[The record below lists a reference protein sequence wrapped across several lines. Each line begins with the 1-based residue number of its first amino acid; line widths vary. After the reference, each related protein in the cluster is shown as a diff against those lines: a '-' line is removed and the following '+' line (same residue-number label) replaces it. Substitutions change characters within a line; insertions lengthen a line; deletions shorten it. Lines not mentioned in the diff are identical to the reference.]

1 MIDCVNAKIG
11 SFSDIHIGLYQDN
24 PIWHDISLK
33 FAENVSTFYKKE
45 GIKDIIIPGDIFH
58 NRSEISVRTIHTA
71 KRFFDY
77 FKDFN
82 IIISAGNHDS
92 FLKEKAEINSICI
105 FDGWSNITIV
115 DKQPHVIE
123 TSNGTT
129 ISLVPWGT
137 PVESIPHT
145 DICFGHFEINTFY
158 MNTYRACEKGED
170 STNLLS
176 KSPFIISGHFHK
188 KDHRT
193 YKKGQILYLGSPYQ
207 HNFGDYG
214 DDRGYYIINLDTKT
228 FNYYSN
234 TFSPKFIKINKENLE
249 EKTIKNVLENNFVHL
264 SLDSSVK
271 NDEINK
277 IITQLKTYK
286 PNDIKIEY
294 QNTEEEKNTEKT
306 YDSID
311 ILENIYEYVQT
322 LDIESKNEVVNYL
335 TDVYNS
341 INK

>member
-1 MIDCVNAKIG
+1 MIDCVNSKIG

-33 FAENVSTFYKKE
+33 FAEKVSSFYKKE

-92 FLKEKAEINSICI
+92 FFKEKAEVNSICI

-115 DKQPHVIE
+115 DKRPHIIE

-129 ISLVPWGT
+129 VSLIPWGT
-137 PVESIPHT
+137 SVEDIPKT

-158 MNTYRACEKGED
+158 MNTYRVCEKGEN
-170 STNLLS
+170 STNLLE
-176 KSPFIISGHFHK
+176 KSPFVISGHFHK

-193 YKKGQILYLGSPYQ
+193 YKNGQILYLGSPYQ

-214 DDRGYYIINLDTKT
+214 DDRGYYTIDLDSKS
-228 FNYYSN
+228 FDYYSN
-234 TFSPKFIKINKENLE
+234 NFSPKFIKINKDSLIK
-249 EKTIKNVLENNFVHL
+249 KTIKDDLKNNFVHL
-264 SLDSSVK
+264 SLDSSIK
-271 NDEINK
+271 NEDVGK
-277 IITQLKTYK
+277 ILTKLKSYN
-286 PNDIKIEY
+286 PNDIRIEY
-294 QNTEEEKNTEKT
+294 QNVEEEKTTEKS

-322 LDIESKNEVVNYL
+322 LDIECKNEVVNYL
-335 TDVYNS
+335 TEVYNN